1 MTQSGH
7 GTFVQLVM
15 NPVPVNIPPL
25 SRKRIGRWRTV
36 AAKSTAAPDH
46 KVAPVSH
53 RSASFTKLVYVGV

>member
-1 MTQSGH
+1 MN
-7 GTFVQLVM
+7 LVR
-15 NPVPVNIPPL
+15 VDIPPL